1 MLNRKTLVSII
12 AIVCCADMAFG
23 AASLRI
29 GGTQNATGTTARAG
43 TLRTGS
49 VKLAGVT
56 PKSSVSGGTA
66 TPTTIGRL
74 ATSTGG
80 SSVGNSHGRIS
91 GHGSGASAAALD
103 ELERRVNALADDYG
117 RLDGQYDRLSNDVNY
132 AATTATSANTDINN
146 LRTRVD
152 TVEGKITGL
161 ENQGVDTATINGL
174 IDNKIGNFPT
184 KNEVTTQINTA
195 SEALMDYADSTG
207 MTETERQELTRLSS
221 AVDTKL
227 SISDAENTYAT
238 KTQLNN
244 AIVGNESVLA
254 DYVQTT
260 YANAHFATKPEV
272 NTLSERVDSA
282 ATSVNSLNA
291 MVSDQ
296 ASVVANANNK
306 VTALENAVV
315 ALDNAVSDKVGVT
328 TYNNLVTEV
337 SNALGGKADQSVVN
351 GLDARITAN
360 ASTIAEH
367 TNALADRVTST
378 QLSQAIADVQAGNVD
393 ESTINAMIQNALG
406 ENTTFVTTSTY
417 TGDKETINA
426 QLTQHGNKINAL
438 ENKDDSLTAS
448 VNALQLANES
458 ITTALNNKVDAT
470 YVTNKINEAQLG
482 GGGNVDLSNYY
493 TKPETDAVVANATS
507 NKIDSTTANATF
519 VNKTEFSSY
528 QGTISNALANKVDSS
543 TLSSYATVEYVN
555 GKVIEATS
563 GIDPDTMA
571 GMIDTAV
578 ETALGNNYYNKDEVY
593 NKTEIDA
600 TFETQQ
606 HASDTYANKITTNNA
621 LTQLSTAVANK
632 LDEQAV
638 DNKITAAL
646 SQIGTPGQEDIL
658 QLQTDVQS
666 LHNKDVQHD
675 TAIAGLTT
683 DMVNKANAD
692 DVFTKEETT
701 NAINTAVAGG
711 VTPEEVQ
718 EWVREMVNGA
728 AYVSVDTY
736 NTDKTD
742 IQSDISENTSAIAT
756 LQTTVSGH
764 TNSIATL
771 TDKMTSV
778 ESGLATA
785 QSDIDDLQDDVTS
798 LEANK
803 ITLAQANQNFIS
815 KDDDVIN
822 KTNIQALQSG
832 LSAVTTQSNTNKD
845 DITAHST
852 AISEL
857 QSGLSTANG
866 KITALETSDAEQ
878 NTNITSVTNKVNN
891 LESNKIPQLEAADTQ
906 LSNALAQKPS
916 MDDVNDAIAQA
927 ELGMDQDEVEA
938 IIGHYLE
945 GASFVTTET
954 YTNKVNEIDSNLTTM
969 NNKLAEKA
977 PLSTVNALTT
987 TVEGNTTNI
996 ETLSTQKA
1004 DKSALETAQATLTAA
1019 IATAEQSAKNYAE
1032 EYTNQKVAAGVCPN
1046 GTVEVVTQDQDDGE
1060 NGGKVYIVNCVQSD

>member
-132 AATTATSANTDINN
+132 AATTATSANTGINN

-378 QLSQAIADVQAGNVD
+378 QLSQALADVQAGNVD

-406 ENTTFVTTSTY
+406 ENTTFVTTSVY
-417 TGDKETINA
+417 TQDKENT
-426 QLTQHGNKINAL
+426 
-438 ENKDDSLTAS
+438 DS
-448 VNALQLANES
+448 
-458 ITTALNNKVDAT
+458 
-470 YVTNKINEAQLG
+470 
-482 GGGNVDLSNYY
+482 
-493 TKPETDAVVANATS
+493 
-507 NKIDSTTANATF
+507 
-519 VNKTEFSSY
+519 
-528 QGTISNALANKVDSS
+528 
-543 TLSSYATVEYVN
+543 
-555 GKVIEATS
+555 
-563 GIDPDTMA
+563 
-571 GMIDTAV
+571 
-578 ETALGNNYYNKDEVY
+578 
-593 NKTEIDA
+593 
-600 TFETQQ
+600 
-606 HASDTYANKITTNNA
+606 
-621 LTQLSTAVANK
+621 
-632 LDEQAV
+632 
-638 DNKITAAL
+638 
-646 SQIGTPGQEDIL
+646 
-658 QLQTDVQS
+658 
-666 LHNKDVQHD
+666 
-675 TAIAGLTT
+675 
-683 DMVNKANAD
+683 
-692 DVFTKEETT
+692 
-701 NAINTAVAGG
+701 AINSLNTL
-711 VTPEEVQ
+711 
-718 EWVREMVNGA
+718 
-728 AYVSVDTY
+728 VS
-736 NTDKTD
+736 
-742 IQSDISENTSAIAT
+742 Q
-756 LQTTVSGH
+756 H
-764 TNSIATL
+764 TN
-771 TDKMTSV
+771 
-778 ESGLATA
+778 
-785 QSDIDDLQDDVTS
+785 
-798 LEANK
+798 
-803 ITLAQANQNFIS
+803 
-815 KDDDVIN
+815 
-822 KTNIQALQSG
+822 
-832 LSAVTTQSNTNKD
+832 
-845 DITAHST
+845 
-852 AISEL
+852 
-857 QSGLSTANG
+857 
-866 KITALETSDAEQ
+866 KITALENIDLSDYETSEHVAATYAKKTDLNFLCDDPDFTVNTVIVDEVPKSRVTVSCDGQQKGTFDIATGGGSGGNGTVCGVALDKTILRQDSNNPTKITGYRLQFKDTCTNEQVGDDIIVNNGEDGAAGQDADPACATIITANKVGSKTTLIGRNSCTNEQEWSQEVDDGAPGAGIEYQGIVQTCSELRIHNGATKGYAWFNKQDNLLYISDGSSFPSCPDGGVPFQGDQGEPGCGVITSTSDKIVGDK
-878 NTNITSVTNKVNN
+878 TIGKTITVKNACNNDVIETFDILNGENGQDGNDGCGVTTTTANKVVN
-891 LESNKIPQLEAADTQ
+891 SKVVGKTVTVK
-906 LSNALAQKPS
+906 NAC
-916 MDDVNDAIAQA
+916 NDA
-927 ELGMDQDEVEA
+927 V
-938 IIGHYLE
+938 
-945 GASFVTTET
+945 
-954 YTNKVNEIDSNLTTM
+954 
-969 NNKLAEKA
+969 
-977 PLSTVNALTT
+977 
-987 TVEGNTTNI
+987 I
-996 ETLSTQKA
+996 ETFDIFNGENGQDGAPGTGIEYQGIVQTCTELHTHDGATKGYAWFNKQDNLLYIS
-1004 DKSALETAQATLTAA
+1004 DGSAFPT
-1019 IATAEQSAKNYAE
+1019 
-1032 EYTNQKVAAGVCPN
+1032 CPN
-1046 GTVEVVTQDQDDGE
+1046 GGVPFKGDQGEPGEQGEPGCGVITSTANKVVNSKVVGKTVTVKNACNDAVIETFDIFNGE
-1060 NGGKVYIVNCVQSD
+1060 NGGNGNDGETPTLTTATVGDEVHLISTTVKGGQVDLGTNIRGPQGPQGEGVCPAGMTVTLRQRADTPNKVDFVCE

>member
-103 ELERRVNALADDYG
+103 ELERRVNALTDDYG

-132 AATTATSANTDINN
+132 AATTATSANTGINN

-152 TVEGKITGL
+152 TVEGRINGL

-282 ATSVNSLNA
+282 TTSVNSLNA

-296 ASVVANANNK
+296 ATVVANANNK

-360 ASTIAEH
+360 ASAIAANTTALSNKVTSEELQEAI
-367 TNALADRVTST
+367 TNA
-378 QLSQAIADVQAGNVD
+378 QIGEVD
-393 ESTINAMIQNALG
+393 EDAVLAIVERVVG

-448 VNALQLANES
+448 INALQLADES

-482 GGGNVDLSNYY
+482 GGGNVDLSDYY
-493 TKPETDAVVANATS
+493 NKDEVNTLLS
-507 NKIDSTTANATF
+507 NKINATTANATF
-519 VNKTEFSSY
+519 ETQTHAAATY
-528 QGTISNALANKVDSS
+528 ANKV
-543 TLSSYATVEYVN
+543 TTENALSQLNTDMAN
-555 GKVIEATS
+555 KVTAAQVSAAIAAAQLDGGDVDLS
-563 GIDPDTMA
+563 G
-571 GMIDTAV
+571 
-578 ETALGNNYYNKDEVY
+578 YYNKDEADALFETQTHAAATY
-593 NKTEIDA
+593 ANKVTTENALSQLSADMANKINTETANA
-600 TFETQQ
+600 TFETQT
-606 HASDTYANKITTNNA
+606 HAANTYANKVTTENA
-621 LTQLSTAVANK
+621 LSQLNTDMANKVTAAQVSAAIAAAQLDGGDVDLSGYYNKDEADALFETQTHAAATYANKVTTENALSQLSADMANKINTETANATFETQTHAANTYANKVTTENALSQLTEDVANK
-632 LDEQAV
+632 INTTTANNTFETQTHAEATYA
-638 DNKITAAL
+638 NKVTTENAL
-646 SQIGTPGQEDIL
+646 SQ
-658 QLQTDVQS
+658 
-666 LHNKDVQHD
+666 
-675 TAIAGLTT
+675 LTT
-683 DMVNKANAD
+683 DVANKINTTTANNTFETQTHATATYANKETTENALSQLNTDMANKANKDEVSAAEAAAKAYAD
-692 DVFTKEETT
+692 SL
-701 NAINTAVAGG
+701 ALSGG
-711 VTPEEVQ
+711 DLSQ
-718 EWVREMVNGA
+718 EQIEEMVTSIVQTNM
-728 AYVSVDTY
+728 SSKVDVTTY
-736 NTDKTD
+736 NAYTTATD
-742 IQSDISENTSAIAT
+742 
-756 LQTTVSGH
+756 
-764 TNSIATL
+764 
-771 TDKMTSV
+771 
-778 ESGLATA
+778 
-785 QSDIDDLQDDVTS
+785 
-798 LEANK
+798 
-803 ITLAQANQNFIS
+803 
-815 KDDDVIN
+815 
-822 KTNIQALQSG
+822 
-832 LSAVTTQSNTNKD
+832 
-845 DITAHST
+845 
-852 AISEL
+852 
-857 QSGLSTANG
+857 
-866 KITALETSDAEQ
+866 
-878 NTNITSVTNKVNN
+878 
-891 LESNKIPQLEAADTQ
+891 
-906 LSNALAQKPS
+906 NA
-916 MDDVNDAIAQA
+916 
-927 ELGMDQDEVEA
+927 
-938 IIGHYLE
+938 
-945 GASFVTTET
+945 
-954 YTNKVNEIDSNLTTM
+954 LTTM

-977 PLSTVNALTT
+977 PLSTVNTLTT

-996 ETLSTQKA
+996 GTLSTQKA
-1004 DKSALETAQATLTAA
+1004 DKSALETAQATLAAA
-1019 IATAEQSAKNYAE
+1019 IATAERSAKDYAE
-1032 EYTNQKVAAGVCPN
+1032 EYTNQKVMAGLCPD
-1046 GTVEVVTQDQDDGE
+1046 GQVEVTTE
-1060 NGGKVYIVNCVQSD
+1060 NTVNGKTYIVNCVQSD

>member
-1 MLNRKTLVSII
+1 MLNRKTLVSVI

-49 VKLAGVT
+49 VKLADVT

-103 ELERRVNALADDYG
+103 ELERRVNALTDDYG

-132 AATTATSANTDINN
+132 AATTATSANTGINN

-195 SEALMDYADSTG
+195 SEALRDYADSTG

-238 KTQLNN
+238 KTQLDN

-291 MVSDQ
+291 MVSAQ
-296 ASVVANANNK
+296 STVVANANNK
-306 VTALENAVV
+306 VTTLENAVV
-315 ALDNAVSDKVGVT
+315 AL
-328 TYNNLVTEV
+328 
-337 SNALGGKADQSVVN
+337 
-351 GLDARITAN
+351 
-360 ASTIAEH
+360 
-367 TNALADRVTST
+367 
-378 QLSQAIADVQAGNVD
+378 
-393 ESTINAMIQNALG
+393 
-406 ENTTFVTTSTY
+406 
-417 TGDKETINA
+417 
-426 QLTQHGNKINAL
+426 
-438 ENKDDSLTAS
+438 ENKDNSLTAS
-448 VNALQLANES
+448 VNAL
-458 ITTALNNKVDAT
+458 TTALNNKVDAT
-470 YVTNKINEAQLG
+470 YVTNKINEAQLDG
-482 GGGNVDLSNYY
+482 GDVDLSDYY
-493 TKPETDAVVANATS
+493 KKPETNALLA
-507 NKIDSTTANATF
+507 NKIDTETANATF
-519 VNKTEFSSY
+519 ETRTHAEDTYANRA
-528 QGTISNALANKVDSS
+528 TIENALSQLNTNMANKVTETQLNAAIAAAQIEGSDVD
-543 TLSSYATVEYVN
+543 LS
-555 GKVIEATS
+555 
-563 GIDPDTMA
+563 D
-571 GMIDTAV
+571 
-578 ETALGNNYYNKDEVY
+578 YYKKDEV
-593 NKTEIDA
+593 DA
-600 TFETQQ
+600 LFETQT
-606 HASDTYANKITTNNA
+606 HATDTYANKIDTLEETVGSHA
-621 LTQLSTAVANK
+621 TSIVSLEQNK
-632 LDEQAV
+632 LD
-638 DNKITAAL
+638 
-646 SQIGTPGQEDIL
+646 
-658 QLQTDVQS
+658 
-666 LHNKDVQHD
+666 
-675 TAIAGLTT
+675 
-683 DMVNKANAD
+683 
-692 DVFTKEETT
+692 
-701 NAINTAVAGG
+701 
-711 VTPEEVQ
+711 
-718 EWVREMVNGA
+718 
-728 AYVSVDTY
+728 
-736 NTDKTD
+736 
-742 IQSDISENTSAIAT
+742 
-756 LQTTVSGH
+756 
-764 TNSIATL
+764 
-771 TDKMTSV
+771 
-778 ESGLATA
+778 
-785 QSDIDDLQDDVTS
+785 
-798 LEANK
+798 
-803 ITLAQANQNFIS
+803 

-852 AISEL
+852 ALSEL

-891 LESNKIPQLEAADTQ
+891 LESNKIPQLETARTQ
-906 LSNALAQKPS
+906 LENAIAQKPS
-916 MDDVNDAIAQA
+916 MNDVNDAIAQA

-945 GASFVTTET
+945 GASFVTSAT
-954 YTNKVNEIDSNLTTM
+954 YNNKVTEIESTLNTMNGKITENTNGIATLTTEV
-969 NNKLAEKA
+969 NKKA
-977 PLSTVNALTT
+977 NQT
-987 TVEGNTTNI
+987 
-996 ETLSTQKA
+996 
-1004 DKSALETAQATLTAA
+1004 ALETAQANLLAA
-1019 IATAEQSAKNYAE
+1019 IAELPNEEQVARIAADAANAAALCAGGRIETQESTAE
-1032 EYTNQKVAAGVCPN
+1032 
-1046 GTVEVVTQDQDDGE
+1046 
-1060 NGGKVYIVNCVQSD
+1060 GGKTVINVNCVTDD

>member
-103 ELERRVNALADDYG
+103 ELERRVNALTDDYG

-132 AATTATSANTDINN
+132 AATTATSANTGINN

-152 TVEGKITGL
+152 TVEGRINGL

-282 ATSVNSLNA
+282 TTSVNSLNA

-296 ASVVANANNK
+296 ATVVANANNK

-360 ASTIAEH
+360 ASAIAANTTALSNKVTSEELQEAI
-367 TNALADRVTST
+367 TNA
-378 QLSQAIADVQAGNVD
+378 QIGEVD
-393 ESTINAMIQNALG
+393 EDAVLAIVERVVG

-448 VNALQLANES
+448 INALQLADES

-482 GGGNVDLSNYY
+482 GGGNVDLSDYY
-493 TKPETDAVVANATS
+493 NKDEVNTLLS
-507 NKIDSTTANATF
+507 NKINATTANATF
-519 VNKTEFSSY
+519 ETQTHAAATY
-528 QGTISNALANKVDSS
+528 ANKV
-543 TLSSYATVEYVN
+543 TTENALSQLNTDMAN
-555 GKVIEATS
+555 KVTAAQVSAAIAAAQLDGGDVDLS
-563 GIDPDTMA
+563 G
-571 GMIDTAV
+571 
-578 ETALGNNYYNKDEVY
+578 YYNKDEADALFETQTHAAATY
-593 NKTEIDA
+593 ANKVTTENALSQLSADMANKINTETANA
-600 TFETQQ
+600 TFETQT
-606 HASDTYANKITTNNA
+606 HAANTYANKVTTENA
-621 LTQLSTAVANK
+621 LSQLTEDVANK
-632 LDEQAV
+632 INTTTANNTFETQTHATATYA
-638 DNKITAAL
+638 NKETTENAL
-646 SQIGTPGQEDIL
+646 SQL
-658 QLQTDVQS
+658 
-666 LHNKDVQHD
+666 N
-675 TAIAGLTT
+675 T
-683 DMVNKANAD
+683 DMANKANKDEVSAAEAAAKAYAD
-692 DVFTKEETT
+692 SL
-701 NAINTAVAGG
+701 ALSGG
-711 VTPEEVQ
+711 DLSQ
-718 EWVREMVNGA
+718 EQIEEMVTSIVQTNM
-728 AYVSVDTY
+728 SSKVDVTTY
-736 NTDKTD
+736 NAYTTATD
-742 IQSDISENTSAIAT
+742 
-756 LQTTVSGH
+756 
-764 TNSIATL
+764 
-771 TDKMTSV
+771 
-778 ESGLATA
+778 
-785 QSDIDDLQDDVTS
+785 
-798 LEANK
+798 
-803 ITLAQANQNFIS
+803 
-815 KDDDVIN
+815 
-822 KTNIQALQSG
+822 
-832 LSAVTTQSNTNKD
+832 
-845 DITAHST
+845 
-852 AISEL
+852 
-857 QSGLSTANG
+857 
-866 KITALETSDAEQ
+866 
-878 NTNITSVTNKVNN
+878 
-891 LESNKIPQLEAADTQ
+891 
-906 LSNALAQKPS
+906 NA
-916 MDDVNDAIAQA
+916 
-927 ELGMDQDEVEA
+927 
-938 IIGHYLE
+938 
-945 GASFVTTET
+945 
-954 YTNKVNEIDSNLTTM
+954 LTTM

-977 PLSTVNALTT
+977 PLSTVNTLTT

-996 ETLSTQKA
+996 GTLSTQKA
-1004 DKSALETAQATLTAA
+1004 DKSALETAQATLAAA
-1019 IATAEQSAKNYAE
+1019 IATAERSAKDYAE
-1032 EYTNQKVAAGVCPN
+1032 EYTNQKVMAGLCPD
-1046 GTVEVVTQDQDDGE
+1046 GQVEVTTE
-1060 NGGKVYIVNCVQSD
+1060 NTVNGKTYIVNCVQSD